1 MSGPSFFGHR
11 LTVVMP
17 NSSVIEIEEVG
28 AFLDRV
34 VRAMLACNYSPRCT
48 LHTDTPILNVLSAT
62 LTLSGL

>member
-1 MSGPSFFGHR
+1 
-11 LTVVMP
+11 MP